1 MVKEED
7 KVWAVAIMNT
17 KDDLKMINNH
27 LIVKTTYKRVAK
39 CNKKVIKVMATKN
52 IYRDSIMKQG
62 N

>member
-1 MVKEED
+1 MIKEED
-7 KVWAVAIMNT
+7 KIWAVAIMNP
-17 KDDLKMINNH
+17 KDYLKMINNH
-27 LIVKTTYKRVAK
+27 LIVKTTYKRVVK